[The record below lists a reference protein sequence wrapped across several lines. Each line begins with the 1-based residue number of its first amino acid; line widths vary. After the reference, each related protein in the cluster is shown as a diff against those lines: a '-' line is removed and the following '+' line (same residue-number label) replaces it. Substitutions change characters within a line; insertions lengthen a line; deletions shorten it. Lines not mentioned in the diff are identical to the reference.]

1 MLRSFLT
8 ACLLSAVSL
17 PVMAAPTSID
27 QIYAFGD
34 SLSDNGAGYGVTQML
49 AAQGVDEAEARPEKP
64 YWHKRWSNGPVAVEA
79 MAYELDVPLNNYA
92 IGGAKTDKSN
102 YEPWMDEGRDT
113 GVAAQV
119 DEYLQNRSVKGQA
132 NSKSLYFLMAAA
144 NDLSAHLGSKDG
156 KSVNDAATQSADNMA
171 ANIKKLA
178 EAGARKFLIAGAP
191 DMSAAPTFDKDE
203 DRKAAVLFQQ
213 HYDKRL
219 HDKMDELAS
228 RYHLQVAWFDLAGY
242 MKEIRENNSKYG
254 FKYLNTAC
262 QPMTPEAG
270 KQCDDP
276 DQYFFWDEFHP
287 TRHTH
292 WLIGEAMAKLVKKE
306 YGQTDQ
312 DQKQFKSDDNNKADD
327 AEQKDKAE

>member
-1 MLRSFLT
+1 MLRSLLT

-17 PVMAAPTSID
+17 PLMAAPASIER
-27 QIYAFGD
+27 IHAFGD

-49 AAQGVDEAEARPEKP
+49 AAQGVEDAEARPEKP

-79 MAYELDVPLNNYA
+79 MAYELDLPLHNYA
-92 IGGAKTDKSN
+92 IGGAKTDQDN
-102 YEPWMDEGRDT
+102 LEPWMNKAHGT

-119 DEYLQNRSVKGQA
+119 DQYLQERQVDGQA
-132 NSKSLYFLMAAA
+132 DAKSLYFLMAGA
-144 NDLSAHLGSKDG
+144 NDLAAHLDADNDKN
-156 KSVNDAATQSADNMA
+156 VNEAATQSADNMA
-171 ANIKKLA
+171 ASIKELA
-178 EAGARKFLIAGAP
+178 EAGARNFLIAGAP
-191 DMSAAPTFDKDE
+191 DMSAAPIFDKE
-203 DRKAAVLFQQ
+203 ADRKAAVLFQQ

-242 MKEIRENNSKYG
+242 MKEIRENNSDYG

-262 QPMTPEAG
+262 QSMTPDAG
-270 KQCDDP
+270 EQCDDP

-292 WLIGEAMAKLVKKE
+292 WLIGEAMAKLVNKE
-306 YGQTDQ
+306 YSQTDQ
-312 DQKQFKSDDNNKADD
+312 DAKADD
-327 AEQKDKAE
+327 NAKADKTKQKDKSE